1 MGLFIFSGGTFFVA
15 CTVLQIKLIEVRGI
29 AYIKIV
35 SPGVID
41 LHVQQFDVY
50 VVAGDFVD
58 DVVDDWT
65 WNGCCGS

>member
-1 MGLFIFSGGTFFVA
+1 MLTS
-15 CTVLQIKLIEVRGI
+15 
-29 AYIKIV
+29 KIV

-50 VVAGDFVD
+50 VVVGDFVD

-65 WNGCCGS
+65 WNDCCGS